1 MTITDALISEH
12 RAFAVVFAQADRLL
26 NELHSTPEVQVLA
39 RLCVAM
45 LHDHGDAEENLAF
58 AALDHL
64 LAERGQLDRLYQEH
78 QEVDLHF
85 RQVLEASHVGRAKE
99 LLSGALRATR
109 EHFAWEE
116 GAVFPLLDEILQM
129 GTLQRL
135 GAARAQRGAAL
146 PV

>member
-12 RAFAVVFAQADRLL
+12 RAFTVVFAQADRLL
-26 NELHSTPEVQVLA
+26 EELHSTPEVHVLA
-39 RLCVAM
+39 RLVM
-45 LHDHGDAEENLAF
+45 GLLHDHGDAEENLAF

-64 LAERGQLDRLYQEH
+64 LAERGQLNRFYQEH

-85 RQVLEASHVGRAKE
+85 RQVLEASRVGQAKA

-116 GAVFPLLDEILQM
+116 AAVFPLLDEILQM
-129 GTLQRL
+129 GTLQQL
-135 GAARAQRGAAL
+135 GAARAQRSLAL